1 MHKSC
6 ITNQARKIRRQKF
19 SMKKSLKGVL
29 LASDGTGIEVQDQT
43 SSPACRRTG
52 RDHSIYSIP
61 VTHDK
66 LAGKYQ
72 LLFPVS
78 AEKYAPDH
86 ESCEDVLKHTAENV
100 MQVFA
105 LGGILN

>member
-43 SSPACRRTG
+43 SSPACRCIG
-52 RDHSIYSIP
+52 RDHSIYTIP
-61 VTHDK
+61 AAHDK
-66 LAGKYQ
+66 LAGKYE
-72 LLFPVS
+72 LSFLVS
-78 AEKYAPDH
+78 AEKYAPDQA
-86 ESCEDVLKHTAENV
+86 SCEDVLEHTAENA

-105 LGGILN
+105 LGSILN